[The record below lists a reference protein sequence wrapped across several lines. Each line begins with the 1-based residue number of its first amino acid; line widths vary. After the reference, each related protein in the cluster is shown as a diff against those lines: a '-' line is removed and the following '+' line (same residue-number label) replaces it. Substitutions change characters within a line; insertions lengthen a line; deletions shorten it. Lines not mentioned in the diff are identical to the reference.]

1 MNNLNETNLKIIR
14 GGKTVQVQA
23 DTPKDTGA
31 GTRS

>member
-14 GGKTVQVQA
+14 GKTVQVQA